1 MLFIILVG
9 YLGKRKYLI
18 YIKVV
23 VVGFISVV
31 MLYTRKLPKVGIVV
45 HHPNQE
51 ALL

>member
-31 MLYTRKLPKVGIVV
+31 YMKVAKIIV
-45 HHPNQE
+45 HPP
-51 ALL
+51 